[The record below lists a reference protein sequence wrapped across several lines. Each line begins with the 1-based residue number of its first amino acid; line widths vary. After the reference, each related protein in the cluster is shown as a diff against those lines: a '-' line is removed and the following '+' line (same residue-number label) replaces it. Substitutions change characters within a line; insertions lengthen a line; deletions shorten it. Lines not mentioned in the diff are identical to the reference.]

1 MKSPRRKPKPHG
13 AILLIED
20 NEDHAWLFASTLGKS
35 LAAKVHTVASIEAGL
50 EALQRLS
57 CRLIVVDAFLHNRSI
72 LPRLPLLR
80 RRAPDCPLIVLAG
93 SGNEALAAEAI
104 KRGATEYVVKNRE
117 ALEQLPLLV
126 KKYCKRIA
134 SGGRRA

>member
-1 MKSPRRKPKPHG
+1 MKGPRRRHTPHG

-20 NEDHAWLFASTLGKS
+20 NEDHAWLFSSTLGKTM
-35 LAAKVHTVASIEAGL
+35 AAKLHTVGSIEEGL
-50 EALQRLS
+50 EALLCLS
-57 CRLIVVDAFLHNRSI
+57 CRLIVVDAFLRNRSI

-93 SGNEALAAEAI
+93 SGDEALAAEAI

-117 ALEQLPLLV
+117 ALERLPLLV